1 MVRFQSSKTNQ
12 NQPIQN
18 HTMSEEI
25 QKPISDEQLED
36 VAGGT
41 FDNNSCNALIEA
53 TVIVG

>member
-1 MVRFQSSKTNQ
+1 VVRFQSSNTNQ

>member
-1 MVRFQSSKTNQ
+1 MN
-12 NQPIQN
+12 
-18 HTMSEEI
+18 EEI
-25 QKPISDEQLED
+25 QKPEAVSDEQLED